1 MPVKDDRE
9 YRNFQCFDF
18 EKRAEYEDK
27 EIVDGYASTFDEYEL
42 RDFGDEVWTERIMPT
57 AFDEADM
64 SDVIFLKDHT
74 GTVFA
79 RTKNNTISLMTDGK
93 GLFTKTDLSKTSS
106 ARAMYEEIATGMYTQ
121 MSFAFKVSDQ
131 HFEEEMRDG
140 KRIVHRVIDKIS
152 KVFDISA
159 VSRPANPTTE
169 IGVATRAAFDGA
181 IEELKAERLKE
192 ERAKNQAERE
202 KLCLKLKLMEEK
214 QNDN

>member
-169 IGVATRAAFDGA
+169 IGAATRAAFDGA